1 LRVFL
6 DTNVLISAFTARGLC
21 ADLVE
26 IVLKNH
32 HLQTG
37 EIVLSEFDRVLT
49 TKLKVPRSFTDQ
61 TIEFLRRFYV
71 EPLPENTSET
81 FVRDE
86 DDRWVLE
93 SAIRARADVLV
104 TGDRDLLDISDQ
116 VMAPKIITPRQFI
129 EKYH

>member
-1 LRVFL
+1 MRVFL

-21 ADLVE
+21 ADLLE

-37 EIVLSEFDRVLT
+37 EFVLNELDRVLT

-61 TIEFLRRFYV
+61 TIEFLRRFHV
-71 EPLPENTSET
+71 EPLPENMSAT
-81 FVRDE
+81 FIRDE

-93 SAIRARADVLV
+93 TAIGARADLLV

-116 VMAPKIITPRQFI
+116 ILVPKIITPRQFI
-129 EKYH
+129 EKYR